1 MEENS
6 GKKYPSEI
14 SKSRNSLLFMEELFQ
29 DIPDIDNLFQTWNVE
44 ICTTEKENPK
54 GEFPAVYGGNFCLY

>member
-6 GKKYPSEI
+6 GEKYPSEI
-14 SKSRNSLLFMEELFQ
+14 SKSRDNILFMEESYQ
-29 DIPDIDNLFQTWNVE
+29 DFPDVDNFVPNME
-44 ICTTEKENPK
+44 CRDTTEKENPK